1 MMQGTQVK
9 LEPGIR
15 ILFYTRQPFVAIGLG
30 SVVHRGTGFRLIGC
44 CDDLAAI
51 MARLRS
57 QRPDILLA
65 QLPAPLTLSDL
76 SHIRSAAAE
85 CRVVLWGETP
95 GGDFAFQ
102 SMHLGVR
109 AILPSCTP
117 IESLLTSLRNVHG
130 GVLCFEKEFVDKMM
144 LQRRVRLTKREGQLV
159 SLVAQGCKN
168 KAIGARLGITEGTVK
183 VYLYKLFK
191 KLGVNDRLEMALY
204 GRENLG
210 GWSGIVDANEIATSG
225 DGLFVPQSLPQQASE
240 AVEAQCVN

>member
-1 MMQGTQVK
+1 MRA
-9 LEPGIR
+9 EPGIR
-15 ILFYTRQPFVAIGLG
+15 ILFYTKQPFLAIGLG
-30 SVVHRGTGFRLIGC
+30 SVLHRSTGFRLTGC
-44 CDDLAAI
+44 CDDLGAVLKQ
-51 MARLRS
+51 LRS
-57 QRPDILLA
+57 QRPDILLV
-65 QLPAPLTLSDL
+65 QLPVPLSLSDL
-76 SHIRSAAAE
+76 STIHATAAE
-85 CRVVLWGETP
+85 CRIVLWGDTP

-117 IESLLTSLRNVHG
+117 IDGLLMSLRSVHS

-144 LQRRVRLTKREGQLV
+144 LRRRVALTKREGQIV

-210 GWSGIVDANEIATSG
+210 AGSGVAEADEMRISG
-225 DGLFVPQSLPQQASE
+225 SELFVPRSLPQQRDE
-240 AVEAQCVN
+240 AVEPQRVN